1 MQPNKTGKLIYEL
14 RRQKG
19 LTQKQLAEQLNVSD
33 RTISKWERGIGYPD
47 ISLVLAVS
55 ELLEVD
61 ISSLLVGEL
70 PENDFIGGNMK
81 KAKFFVCDNCGN
93 ITFCT
98 GNSEVSCC
106 GRKLEVRVAQKAT
119 PEEKLSVEPVEHQ
132 WFVHSD
138 HPMEKTHYISFVAL
152 LTGEK
157 AEIIKQYPEWDLQV
171 RLPKQRGML
180 VWYCIKDGLF
190 YQYV

>member
-61 ISSLLVGEL
+61 ISSLLFGEL
-70 PENDFIGGNMK
+70 PEKDFIGGNMK

-93 ITFCT
+93 LTFCT

-119 PEEKLSVEPVEHQ
+119 PEEKLSVEPIEHQ

-157 AEIIKQYPEWDLQV
+157 AEIIKQYPEWNLQV
-171 RLPKQRGML
+171 RLPKQRGIL

>member
-14 RRQKG
+14 RTQKG

-81 KAKFFVCDNCGN
+81 KSKFFVCDNCGH

-119 PEEKLSVEPVEHQ
+119 PEEKLSVEPIEHQ

-180 VWYCIKDGLF
+180 VWYCTKDGLF
-190 YQYV
+190 YQYI

>member
-81 KAKFFVCDNCGN
+81 KSKFFVCDSCGN

-138 HPMEKTHYISFVAL
+138 HPMEKMHYISFVAL

>member
-93 ITFCT
+93 LTFCT

-119 PEEKLSVEPVEHQ
+119 PEEKLSVEPIEHQ

-157 AEIIKQYPEWDLQV
+157 AEIIKQYPEWNLQV
-171 RLPKQRGML
+171 RLPKQRGIL